1 VNEKISVKRKYKAI
15 IYTIACLS
23 GLSIGVVTASSGY
36 VGALVN
42 WLNPPMGGFGGDR
55 YREDVRYTYLAW
67 DSSNAYCNI
76 TIRNTGPID
85 LTIARV
91 EMNNTTITP
100 DAPILPCTLT
110 KDSSITMKFTNT
122 FNSNMLY
129 SFMIVT
135 AKGNQFG
142 PIRVIAP

>member
-1 VNEKISVKRKYKAI
+1 
-15 IYTIACLS
+15 LS